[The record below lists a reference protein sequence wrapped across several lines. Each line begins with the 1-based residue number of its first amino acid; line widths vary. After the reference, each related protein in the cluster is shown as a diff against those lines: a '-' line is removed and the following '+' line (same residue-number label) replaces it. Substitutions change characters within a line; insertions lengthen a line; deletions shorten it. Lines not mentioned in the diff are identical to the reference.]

1 MRIEFDL
8 AKSEKNARE
17 RGLPFIEAGRFEYE
31 TAIRVQDLRKD
42 YGEPRIVAY
51 GYIGTRLHVL
61 CFKPIG
67 QLHVRVISLRKA
79 NKREEIFYVETTQ
92 AANREGWRSAPVT
105 CR

>member
-17 RGLPFIEAGRFEYE
+17 RGLPVIEAGRFEYG
-31 TAIRVQDLRKD
+31 TAIRVRDLRKD
-42 YGEPRIVAY
+42 YGEPRMVAY
-51 GYIGTRLHVL
+51 GYIDTRLHVL

-67 QLHVRVISLRKA
+67 HLHFRIISLRKA
-79 NKREEIFYVETTQ
+79 NKKEERFYVETTQ
-92 AANREGWRSAPVT
+92 AAHREGWRSATVT